1 MLSPT
6 PWDFSDP
13 TFFKVGETFGKTLYV
28 TEFPSFNEQNLFF
41 QELYERTDDFKVS
54 LYIKGVDLFRAQ
66 SIVEKQIQ
74 SDQGALWKRKNVMN
88 FDAQAALGLPPK
100 RPFPRFGKENITRQ
114 ILPLHHLVF
123 QKPKGTYLKL

>member
-1 MLSPT
+1 MLSPI

-13 TFFKVGETFGKTLYV
+13 NVFKVGENFGKTLYV
-28 TEFPSFNEQNLFF
+28 TEFPSFHEQNLFF

-54 LYIKGVDLFRAQ
+54 FFIKGVDLFHAQ

-88 FDAQAALGLPPK
+88 FEAQAALGLPPK
-100 RPFPRFGKENITRQ
+100 RSFTRFGKENISCQ
-114 ILPLHHLVF
+114 VFPLHHFVF
-123 QKPKGTYLKL
+123 QKPKGTFFKL

>member
-1 MLSPT
+1 MGFRPCGKCLSPT

-88 FDAQAALGLPPK
+88 FDAQAALIIAK
-100 RPFPRFGKENITRQ
+100 ASFPSFRKGKHPSPNSPST
-114 ILPLHHLVF
+114 
-123 QKPKGTYLKL
+123 